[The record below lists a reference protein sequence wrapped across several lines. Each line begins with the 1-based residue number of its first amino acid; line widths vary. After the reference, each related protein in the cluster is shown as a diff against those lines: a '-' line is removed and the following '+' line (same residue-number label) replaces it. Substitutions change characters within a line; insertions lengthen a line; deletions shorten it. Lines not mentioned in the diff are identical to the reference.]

1 MEFLASNEE
10 LSQLE
15 NRLASASGNARI
27 KLLVAVAWQLRQS
40 DCARAI
46 ANADEAQQLIMLAEL
61 PEVKRQSLLLRLMLV
76 RGEVK
81 WLFGELATALDFALQ
96 ALQGFQALGDELG
109 CADAYWLRAWIAL
122 DQGEFTPIAAALNA
136 MANCSQLDPMRALVA
151 RAALVRLTVFFKGV
165 SEQLTL
171 DEADFPNQAEM
182 HPGLRCWL
190 EDCWGALS
198 LEAGDYVRA
207 VLCLSKTYIL
217 ALGTNQIRR
226 AVIAATHLADAFS
239 FLNDYQSALE
249 WHQRAMQVA
258 QNAGWDGMKGVALRD
273 TGETQLHLQ
282 NYEMAYQL
290 LQESLSLLSKVAG
303 SHNYAIA
310 LSYLGEVELAR
321 AQYASALQIFQTL
334 EQSASR
340 LRQVNLQFSAYR
352 GQASALLELGQAQA
366 ALQVVEHAL
375 AEFAA
380 ISNKPQL
387 QIALLQIVAEIYRRH
402 PLSAPLGGVEN
413 RQFAQPLHYLQ
424 KAHALACS
432 LPNYIVPANLLEA
445 IAREYAEMGDFDQAY
460 TCEIAASGSR
470 EQTHKQEAANRAKA
484 IQVSHETERAQ
495 VEDAHQR
502 ELAAEAK
509 RAEILHQTSE
519 ILEHLG
525 AIGQEITAHLEFDQV
540 FAVLNRHVQHLF
552 SVNVFAVAL
561 FDDSEQGVHFV
572 YGFEDDKPI
581 PDLAISWRA
590 ATSKVVQSMLDKRD
604 ILYNCDP
611 TVCDPFWPKEIT
623 PTSSRLFTPLCLA
636 DKVLGL
642 ITVQSFRSHAYDGRD
657 QMILRTLSA
666 YAAIALSNAEAHNK
680 LATAHRQLQETQQQ
694 MVLQGKMAGLG
705 TLTAGVA
712 HEINNPTNFVHVAA
726 QNQSVDLAEFEHYVA
741 QLIEADDAPEVVQG
755 FAARFAKLHANLN
768 TVLNGTERIKGIVRD
783 LRAFTRLDE
792 ADKKSL
798 CLSECITSTLNLV
811 RTSWLEK
818 VEFICEIRD
827 DPLVECWPALLN
839 QVFMNLLVN
848 GCQAIEEKLQAEK
861 LQAEKLQAE
870 KPNPEKRPE
879 ERFAQAMQPYA
890 GKLWIR
896 LFKQAGALQV
906 VFEDNG
912 IGMTESAQERVLEPF
927 YTTKAV
933 GSGTGLGLSI
943 AFGIIEKHGGSLRF
957 TSQLGQGSCFT
968 VRLPLPS

>member
-1 MEFLASNEE
+1 MDFLVSNEE
-10 LSQLE
+10 LNQLE
-15 NRLASASGNARI
+15 NRLASANGNARI
-27 KLLVAVAWQLRQS
+27 KLLVTVAWHLRQS
-40 DCARAI
+40 DCVRAI
-46 ANADEAQQLIMLAEL
+46 ANADEAQQLMMLSEL
-61 PEVKRQSLLLRLMLV
+61 PEAKRQSLLLRLMLV

-81 WLFGELATALDFALQ
+81 WLFGELAIALEYALQ
-96 ALQGFQALGDELG
+96 ALHGFRELGDELG
-109 CADAYWLRAWIAL
+109 CADAYWLRAWVAL
-122 DQGEFTPIAAALNA
+122 DQGEFAPIAAALQA
-136 MANCSQLDPMRALVA
+136 MAICAQQDQMRAVVA
-151 RAALVRLTVFFKGV
+151 RAALMRLTVFFNGANG
-165 SEQLTL
+165 LYIL
-171 DEADFPNQAEM
+171 DEAEFSQQAEM
-182 HPGLRCWL
+182 HPALRCWL
-190 EDCWGALS
+190 EDCWGAVS
-198 LEAGDYVRA
+198 LELGDYVRA

-282 NYEMAYQL
+282 NYEVAYEL
-290 LQESLSLLSKVAG
+290 LQESLGLLSKVAG

-334 EQSASR
+334 EESASR

-352 GQASALLELGQAQA
+352 GQASALLELGKAQE
-366 ALQVVEHAL
+366 ALQVVERAL
-375 AEFAA
+375 AESAA
-380 ISNKPQL
+380 MSNKPQM

-402 PLSAPLGGVEN
+402 PVKAARGTEDDPC
-413 RQFAQPLHYLQ
+413 RPLHYLQ
-424 KAHALACS
+424 KAFALASS
-432 LPNYIVPANLLEA
+432 LPDYIVPANLLEA
-445 IAREYAEMGDFDQAY
+445 IACEYAEMGDFDQAY
-460 TCEIAASGSR
+460 ACEIAASGSR

-484 IQVSHETERAQ
+484 IQVSHEAERAQ

-561 FDDSEQGVHFV
+561 FDESEQSVHFV

-581 PDLAISWRA
+581 PVVAISWRVQS
-590 ATSKVVQSMLDKRD
+590 SKVVQRMLEKRD

-611 TVCDPFWPKEIT
+611 TEFDPYWPKEIT

-642 ITVQSFRSHAYDGRD
+642 ITVQSFRSNAYDGRE

-755 FAARFAKLHANLN
+755 FATRFAKLHANLN

-818 VEFICEIRD
+818 VEFICDIRD

-848 GCQAIEEKLQAEK
+848 GCQAIEEKLLAEK
-861 LQAEKLQAE
+861 A
-870 KPNPEKRPE
+870 
-879 ERFAQAMQPYA
+879 AQEGVAPA
-890 GKLWIR
+890 TADTVAIVGKLWIR
-896 LFKQAGALQV
+896 LFKHEGVLHI

-912 IGMTESAQERVLEPF
+912 IGMSEAAQERVLEPF

-968 VRLPLPS
+968 VRLPLQS